1 MLSYIHPFVDGNG
14 RTARSLVYWYMIKK
28 GYWLTEYLSIS
39 RIIYR
44 SKKRYEAAFLYT
56 ENDENDLSYFIQ
68 YNLETMQKAFD
79 ELKIYL
85 QRKISEQNDLLY
97 FKEISV
103 INERQ
108 AQILKTLTEK
118 PKTIFTAKELTTI
131 FSVSSK
137 TTRKDLQHLVSLG
150 LMQEININQRQIG
163 YIRTDNFEYKLREV
177 RGGN

>member
-1 MLSYIHPFVDGNG
+1 
-14 RTARSLVYWYMIKK
+14 
-28 GYWLTEYLSIS
+28 
-39 RIIYR
+39 
-44 SKKRYEAAFLYT
+44 
-56 ENDENDLSYFIQ
+56 
-68 YNLETMQKAFD
+68 MQKAFD

>member
-1 MLSYIHPFVDGNG
+1 
-14 RTARSLVYWYMIKK
+14 
-28 GYWLTEYLSIS
+28 
-39 RIIYR
+39 
-44 SKKRYEAAFLYT
+44 
-56 ENDENDLSYFIQ
+56 
-68 YNLETMQKAFD
+68 MQKAFD

-177 RGGN
+177 RGN